1 MGEDRAGVSVAEAAA
16 ALGITPEAV
25 RKRLARGTLPGHRVG
40 RTWRVHLD
48 SVDGPGG
55 HTTRAGGQ
63 SQQDASATMTALQA
77 EVRHLQAMLDAAPP
91 NVTISG
97 KRTRPL
103 CELCRPAQSKPWP
116 PRRRPPASR
125 GRRGGLG
132 CGGATDSQRV

>member
-63 SQQDASATMTALQA
+63 SQQGASATMTALQA
-77 EVRHLQAMLDAAPP
+77 EVRHLQAMLDTVTAERDYLRQAHAAAL
-91 NVTISG
+91 
-97 KRTRPL
+97 RAL
-103 CELCRPAQSKPWP
+103 PAGTEQAMATSETSTSKP
-116 PRRRPPASR
+116 RASWWQR
-125 GRRGGLG
+125 LWGR
-132 CGGATDSQRV
+132 D